1 MVAPFRFILST
12 AMPPNRAPTDHAV
25 GQIPVQ
31 PWMSAPE
38 TLRVLQ
44 ALTADGQQVRFVG
57 GCVRDSISHRP
68 VTDVDIAT
76 PDPPQTV
83 IRLLE
88 RAGLRA
94 LPTGIEHGTITAVAG
109 DTHFEITT
117 LRIDVEPMGRHARV
131 AYTDDWTAD
140 AARRD
145 FTFNALTCTPE
156 GVVYDPFGG
165 IEDLARGHVRFVGNA
180 HERIG
185 EDVLRLLRFFRFH
198 AHYGRPPA
206 DRDALAA
213 CRQMAPRLRELSG
226 ERVREEVRR
235 ILLAPAPAE
244 VFILMRGEHVLE
256 HMLPEATDIGRLR
269 AIAWLETGAIKSETI
284 APDWVRRLAAVMTG
298 GEPAAHAIAQR
309 LRLSNTQTARLA
321 ALAGGDGL
329 IGLETDPKALRQ
341 RLRAWGAETVRDLV
355 LLAWAGVTATEPRQ
369 AARDAQKWQALITAA
384 DQWQGVTFPIQGRD
398 VLALGVPAGPEVGAY
413 LQAVEDWWEAGDYM
427 ADRAQCLARLRAV
440 VDGRAGHETAA
451 GRSDD

>member
-1 MVAPFRFILST
+1 
-12 AMPPNRAPTDHAV
+12 MPPNSAPTDHAV
-25 GQIPVQ
+25 GQIPIQ
-31 PWMSAPE
+31 SWMSAPD
-38 TLRVLQ
+38 TVRVVR
-44 ALTADGQQVRFVG
+44 ALTSDGQQVRFVG
-57 GCVRDSISHRP
+57 GCVRDSIGHRP

-88 RAGLRA
+88 GAGLRA
-94 LPTGIEHGTITAVAG
+94 LPTGIAHGTITAVAG
-109 DTHFEITT
+109 DTRFEITT
-117 LRIDVEPMGRHARV
+117 LRIDVEPLGRRARV

-180 HERIG
+180 HERIT

-206 DRDALAA
+206 DPDALAA

-226 ERVREEVRR
+226 ERVREEIRR
-235 ILLAPAPAE
+235 ILLAPSPAE
-244 VFILMRGEHVLE
+244 ILILMRGEHVLE
-256 HMLPEATDIGRLR
+256 HILPEATDIGRLR
-269 AIAWLETGAIKSETI
+269 ATAWLETCAIKAETV
-284 APDWVRRLAAVMTG
+284 APDWIRRLAAVMTG
-298 GEPAAHAIAQR
+298 GEPAAHAIVQR
-309 LRLSNTQTARLA
+309 LRLSNTQAVRLA
-321 ALAGGDGL
+321 TLAGSDGL
-329 IGLETDPKALRQ
+329 IGLETEPKELRQ
-341 RLRAWGAETVRDLV
+341 RLRAWGAERVRDLV
-355 LLAWAGVTATEPRQ
+355 LLAWARVTASEPRQ
-369 AARDAQKWQALITAA
+369 AARDAPRWQAMVAAA

-398 VLALGVPAGPEVGAY
+398 VLALGVPAGPELGAY
-413 LQAVEDWWEAGDYM
+413 LKAVEEWWETSDYT
-427 ADRAQCLARLRAV
+427 ADRAQCLARLRSV
-440 VDGRAGHETAA
+440 VDGRAGPDTAA